1 MNVISELAQM
11 RAQVNQWRKNNESI
25 ALVPTMGHLHA
36 GHCSLIELAQTRAQ
50 HVVVTIF
57 INPLQFNQK
66 EDLER
71 YPRTLSSDLKK
82 LNTMKV
88 DTIFTPADVD
98 LYPQG
103 TELAPR
109 IHVPELSEIF
119 CGEFRPGHFSGVCTI
134 VAKLFNLVCPDIAVF
149 GSKDYQQLLIIRRM
163 TESLNFEIN
172 IVAGNTI
179 REPDGLALSSRN
191 ALLTPEQRALA
202 PHLYQTLLE
211 IQQGFS
217 ISTIEP
223 LENAAKKTLDSLGIQ
238 TEYVAIRDAEN
249 LRDITQATD
258 NIVVLAAVWLGS
270 VRLIDN
276 ILFPRP

>member
-1 MNVISELAQM
+1 M
-11 RAQVNQWRKNNESI
+11 
-25 ALVPTMGHLHA
+25 
-36 GHCSLIELAQTRAQ
+36 
-50 HVVVTIF
+50 
-57 INPLQFNQK
+57 
-66 EDLER
+66 
-71 YPRTLSSDLKK
+71 
-82 LNTMKV
+82 
-88 DTIFTPADVD
+88 
-98 LYPQG
+98 
-103 TELAPR
+103 
-109 IHVPELSEIF
+109 
-119 CGEFRPGHFSGVCTI
+119 
-134 VAKLFNLVCPDIAVF
+134 AKLFNLVCPDIAVF

-211 IQQGFS
+211 AQQGFS